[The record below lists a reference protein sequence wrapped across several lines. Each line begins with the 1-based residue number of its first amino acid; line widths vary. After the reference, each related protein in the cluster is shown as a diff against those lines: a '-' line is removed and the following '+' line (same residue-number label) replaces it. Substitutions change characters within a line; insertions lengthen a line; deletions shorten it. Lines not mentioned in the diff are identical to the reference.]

1 MKQEVPGP
9 CACCGEWIEDG
20 DFFAR
25 DAEGRLFCL
34 SCYDATEPKPVPA
47 SKSMERR
54 IKLQK
59 ENP

>member
-25 DAEGRLFCL
+25 DAEGRPFCL
-34 SCYDATEPKPVPA
+34 SCYDQTEPA